1 MVFDETDARLT
12 WVNDIMPFVFRRA
25 KAQLHPTTVF
35 IGGQPAAGKTS
46 GQELA
51 RNLHQDIT
59 PIVGD
64 DYRQYHPDYKRLL
77 EENPLHMPEVTAE
90 LAGVWTGMCVKHADE
105 YGYPIII
112 EGTWRNPATVLDEAE
127 RCKRLG
133 RTTHAIIVATPPLV
147 SRAGMIDRCCS
158 SLIAGEAA
166 RWTPP
171 DHHDKVVEALCRNVP
186 MIAGNDLIDRFTVTD
201 RSGRIIADSATARNV
216 VEAWRQRF
224 DAVPTFEEQQ
234 EIHNAINL
242 AHQCETMMDPDDYD
256 RLRETIDEV
265 NNQLFGQVSRAYM
278 EHEQFRGKWVQNR
291 RKDGS
296 YAPGGHWG

>member
-112 EGTWRNPATVLDEAE
+112 EGTWRNPATVLDEA
-127 RCKRLG
+127 G
-133 RTTHAIIVATPPLV
+133 R
-147 SRAGMIDRCCS
+147 SRTMQTIRAYY
-158 SLIAGEAA
+158 A
-166 RWTPP
+166 RNHRGDSPASEP
-171 DHHDKVVEALCRNVP
+171 CRN
-186 MIAGNDLIDRFTVTD
+186 D
-201 RSGRIIADSATARNV
+201 RSV
-216 VEAWRQRF
+216 
-224 DAVPTFEEQQ
+224 
-234 EIHNAINL
+234 
-242 AHQCETMMDPDDYD
+242 
-256 RLRETIDEV
+256 
-265 NNQLFGQVSRAYM
+265 LFQS
-278 EHEQFRGKWVQNR
+278 HR
-291 RKDGS
+291 R
-296 YAPGGHWG
+296 